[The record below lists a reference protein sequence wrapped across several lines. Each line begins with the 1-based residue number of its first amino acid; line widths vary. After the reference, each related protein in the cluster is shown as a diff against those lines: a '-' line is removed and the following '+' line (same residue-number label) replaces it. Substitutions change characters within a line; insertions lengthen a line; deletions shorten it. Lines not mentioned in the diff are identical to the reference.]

1 LSKKRPIGVKT
12 SKMAFGQNF
21 KRGFQK
27 ATWTSFSFGN
37 YVVDIFMQC
46 LLKKKKCKGRGAKWN
61 TQNFDII

>member
-1 LSKKRPIGVKT
+1 
-12 SKMAFGQNF
+12 MAFGQNF